1 MKYKFIVSFVFAAL
15 SVSALSAQET
25 NKTGTVSVIKDF
37 SGKVTAIKL
46 IVTSYDIKL
55 DENSKQLIYMDGER
69 TLVTGMLNDE
79 GGKKLIALDPPRQT
93 QIQTGEAGT
102 SSAAKSAGNQSSG
115 VPISETGI
123 ISITKDAAGQISA
136 MKVIVDF
143 RAIKPDENGK
153 RLESMDGKKVKIKY
167 DASFDAGLV
176 PVTDIELVEDAAPPA
191 SAPSSTK

>member
-1 MKYKFIVSFVFAAL
+1 MKYKLIVNFAFAAL
-15 SVSALSAQET
+15 VATSLSAQET

-79 GGKKLIALDPPRQT
+79 GGKKLITLDHPRQK
-93 QIQTGEAGT
+93 QIQAGEAGS
-102 SSAAKSAGNQSSG
+102 SSAAKSAGNQTPG
-115 VPISETGI
+115 APISEPGI

-143 RAIKPDENGK
+143 RAIKLDENGK

-167 DASFDAGLV
+167 DASCDAGLV
-176 PVTDIELVEDAAPPA
+176 PVTEIELVEDAAPPA
-191 SAPSSTK
+191 SDK